1 MRYVG
6 AAVIGFLVAVC
17 SASTAL
23 AQKTTGDMTGTIMDG
38 TGAVLPG
45 VTVNAVCTTTN
56 ATRTAVSDAQG
67 GFSIPELA
75 VCVYKVSAE
84 LPGFKTVSREVQIAV
99 HSVSKDDLRLEVG
112 AQSESITVEGVSP
125 LVDLSDNLNNY
136 VDKDRIDSVPP
147 SGRDLSSLLGG

>member
-45 VTVNAVCTTTN
+45 VTVNAVCTATN

-84 LPGFKTVSREVQIAV
+84 LPGFQTAPREVQIARTV
-99 HSVSKDDLRLEVG
+99 LSKAGFRLEFG
-112 AQSESITVEGVSP
+112 GRLPSITVEGVSP
-125 LVDLSDNLNNY
+125 VVELSATL
-136 VDKDRIDSVPP
+136 
-147 SGRDLSSLLGG
+147 